1 MDLKFKVMEIETF
14 DVIYRAKEAE
24 LKRDLL
30 PQTSLENIGL
40 NHQFLFEHAS
50 RLLDASKNPNALAYF
65 GLLNRELISYDI
77 PPPNRIRTILPCR
90 EYGIEFFVAIE
101 LMGRN
106 MQICPDIGE
115 TVEDVEELL
124 EARRNLTHHPQV
136 KDLQMRV

>member
-77 PPPNRIRTILPCR
+77 PPPNRIRTILLCR
-90 EYGIEFFVAIE
+90 E
-101 LMGRN
+101 
-106 MQICPDIGE
+106 
-115 TVEDVEELL
+115 
-124 EARRNLTHHPQV
+124 
-136 KDLQMRV
+136 